1 MQIENKTIVVTGA
14 GSGIGRALSILLL
27 SKNAKVVG
35 VDINLNALLETQK
48 IANVSDDRFRP
59 VVVDIT
65 DKEKVEA
72 LPAQVIKH
80 FGSVDGI
87 INNAGIIQ
95 HFIPI
100 KDLTYEEINRV
111 FNVNFFGTVY
121 MTKAF
126 LPYFIDRPEA
136 HIVNISSMGGFLPVP
151 GQSMYGSAK
160 AAVKLFTEGL
170 YAELKG
176 TNVNVTVVFPGAI
189 ATNITE
195 NSGLGK
201 PKKVSSDSKLKPMP
215 PEKAAQIIIEGMEK
229 NKFRIVVG
237 NDAKFLD
244 FLYRFSPKYATN
256 FVQKK
261 MAELRKS

>member
-1 MQIENKTIVVTGA
+1 MEVSNKIIVVTGA
-14 GSGIGRALSILLL
+14 GSGIGRALSLNLLR
-27 SKNAKVVG
+27 KQAKVVG
-35 VDINLNALLETQK
+35 VDINLNSLLETQK
-48 IANVSDDRFRP
+48 IAGVSDDKFKAFAL
-59 VVVDIT
+59 DIT
-65 DKEKVEA
+65 DKEKVESM
-72 LPAQVIKH
+72 PNEVITH

-126 LPYFIDRPEA
+126 LPYLIDRSEA
-136 HIVNISSMGGFLPVP
+136 YIVNISSMGGFLPVP
-151 GQSMYGSAK
+151 GQSIYGSAK

-170 YAELKG
+170 YAELKE
-176 TNVNVTVVFPGAI
+176 TNVKVTVVFPGAI

-201 PKKVSSDSKLKPMP
+201 PKKVSSDSKIKPLA

-244 FLYRFSPKYATN
+244 FLYRFSPKFATN